1 MIGVIIEICSSVLL
15 FLSVILIAA
24 TFKVNN
30 IKNNSVGAT
39 INIIYGCLG
48 FLVSL
53 YTLLN

>member
-1 MIGVIIEICSSVLL
+1 MVDIIIELCSSVLL

-24 TFKVNN
+24 TFKVDN

-53 YTLLN
+53 YILLN

>member
-24 TFKVNN
+24 TFKVNE
-30 IKNNSVGAT
+30 IKDNSIGST
-39 INIIYGCLG
+39 INILYGCLG

>member
-1 MIGVIIEICSSVLL
+1 MVDIIIELCSSVLL

-24 TFKVNN
+24 TFKVNK

-39 INIIYGCLG
+39 INIMYGCLG

-53 YTLLN
+53 YILLN

>member
-1 MIGVIIEICSSVLL
+1 M
-15 FLSVILIAA
+15 A
-24 TFKVNN
+24 TK
-30 IKNNSVGAT
+30 KNSVGAT

>member
-1 MIGVIIEICSSVLL
+1 MVDIIIELCSSVLL

-30 IKNNSVGAT
+30 IKDNSVGAT

-53 YTLLN
+53 YILLN

>member
-1 MIGVIIEICSSVLL
+1 MVDVIIKLCSSVLL

-24 TFKVNN
+24 TFKANN

-39 INIIYGCLG
+39 INTMYGCLG

>member
-1 MIGVIIEICSSVLL
+1 MVDIIIEICSSVLL

-24 TFKVNN
+24 TFKANN

-53 YTLLN
+53 YSLLN

>member
-1 MIGVIIEICSSVLL
+1 MIGVIIEICSSILL

-24 TFKVNN
+24 TFKANN

>member
-1 MIGVIIEICSSVLL
+1 MVDIIIELCSSVLL
-15 FLSVILIAA
+15 FLSVVLIAA

-30 IKNNSVGAT
+30 IKDNSVGAT

-53 YTLLN
+53 YILLN

>member
-1 MIGVIIEICSSVLL
+1 MVDVIIKLCSSILL

-24 TFKVNN
+24 TFKANN
-30 IKNNSVGAT
+30 IKNYSVGAT
-39 INIIYGCLG
+39 INIMYGCLG

>member
-1 MIGVIIEICSSVLL
+1 MVSVIIKLCSSVLL

-24 TFKVNN
+24 TFKANK
-30 IKNNSVGAT
+30 IKNDGVCAT

>member
-1 MIGVIIEICSSVLL
+1 MVDIIIEICSSVLL

-24 TFKVNN
+24 TFKANN

-39 INIIYGCLG
+39 INIMYGCLG

-53 YTLLN
+53 YILLN

>member
-1 MIGVIIEICSSVLL
+1 MVDIIIELCSSVLL

-30 IKNNSVGAT
+30 IKDNSVGAT
-39 INIIYGCLG
+39 INILYGCLG
-48 FLVSL
+48 FLISL

>member
-1 MIGVIIEICSSVLL
+1 MVDIIIELCSSVLL
-15 FLSVILIAA
+15 FLSVVLIAA

>member
-1 MIGVIIEICSSVLL
+1 MIGVIIKLCSSILL

-30 IKNNSVGAT
+30 IKDNSVGAT
-39 INIIYGCLG
+39 INILYGCLG
-48 FLVSL
+48 FLISL

>member
-1 MIGVIIEICSSVLL
+1 MVDVIIKLCSSILL

-30 IKNNSVGAT
+30 IKDNSVGAT

-48 FLVSL
+48 FLISL

>member
-1 MIGVIIEICSSVLL
+1 MVDIIIELCSSVLL

-30 IKNNSVGAT
+30 IKDNSVGAT
-39 INIIYGCLG
+39 INILYGCLG

-53 YTLLN
+53 YILLN

>member
-1 MIGVIIEICSSVLL
+1 MIGVIIELCSSVLL

-30 IKNNSVGAT
+30 IKDNSVGAT
-39 INIIYGCLG
+39 INIMYGCLG

-53 YTLLN
+53 YILLN

>member
-1 MIGVIIEICSSVLL
+1 MVDVIIKLCSSILL

-30 IKNNSVGAT
+30 IKDNSVGAT
-39 INIIYGCLG
+39 INIMYGCLG

-53 YTLLN
+53 YILLN

>member
-1 MIGVIIEICSSVLL
+1 MVDIIIELCSSVLL

-39 INIIYGCLG
+39 INIMYGCLG

-53 YTLLN
+53 YILLN

>member
-1 MIGVIIEICSSVLL
+1 MVDVIIKLCSSILL

-24 TFKVNN
+24 TFKANN

-39 INIIYGCLG
+39 INTIYGCLG

>member
-1 MIGVIIEICSSVLL
+1 MVDVIVKLCSSILL

-30 IKNNSVGAT
+30 IKDNSVGAT
-39 INIIYGCLG
+39 INIMYGCLG

-53 YTLLN
+53 YILLN

>member
-1 MIGVIIEICSSVLL
+1 MVDVIIEICSSVLL

-24 TFKVNN
+24 PFKVNN

>member
-1 MIGVIIEICSSVLL
+1 MVSVIIKLCSSVLL

-24 TFKVNN
+24 TFKANK
-30 IKNNSVGAT
+30 IKDNSMCAT
-39 INIIYGCLG
+39 INIMYGCLG

>member
-1 MIGVIIEICSSVLL
+1 MIGVIIKFCSSILL

-24 TFKVNN
+24 TFKANN

>member
-1 MIGVIIEICSSVLL
+1 MVGVIIEICSSVLL

-39 INIIYGCLG
+39 INIMYGCLG

-53 YTLLN
+53 YILLN

>member
-1 MIGVIIEICSSVLL
+1 MVDIIIELCSSVLL

-30 IKNNSVGAT
+30 IIDNSVGAT

-53 YTLLN
+53 YILLN

>member
-1 MIGVIIEICSSVLL
+1 MVDIIIELCSSVLL
-15 FLSVILIAA
+15 FLSVVLIAA

-30 IKNNSVGAT
+30 IKDNSVGAT
-39 INIIYGCLG
+39 INILYGCLG